1 MGYPSRA
8 VRCSASVQAT
18 LAGSQTPRS
27 VAFGN
32 DRSGLAEMTHT
43 VTVEF
48 TIEAPTRQ
56 QAEEWV
62 EIAVVRP
69 FKHTRRGTG
78 RIVPNPE
85 QKESRA

>member
-1 MGYPSRA
+1 
-8 VRCSASVQAT
+8 
-18 LAGSQTPRS
+18 
-27 VAFGN
+27 
-32 DRSGLAEMTHT
+32 MTHT